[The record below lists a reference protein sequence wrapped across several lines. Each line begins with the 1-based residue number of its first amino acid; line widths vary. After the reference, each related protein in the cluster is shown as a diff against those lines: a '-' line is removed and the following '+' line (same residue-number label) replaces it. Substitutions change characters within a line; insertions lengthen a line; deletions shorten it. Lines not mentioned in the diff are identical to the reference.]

1 MEINTKPSSLCVIY
15 LRQGKHVIKVTK
27 RQTMTLV
34 YPDQGQNRKLDEEG
48 KDVV

>member
-1 MEINTKPSSLCVIY
+1 MPRPRPGGRREY